1 MKLKNVY
8 IGCTKDGKTRVFYQ
22 GYDVCNGT
30 SYTVYTDLK
39 TNERFTIADL
49 IMSTLVPFGNRVS
62 NRRHAFKKKVIKVYN
77 SDMRIKYHVDNLYLA
92 DKCKVDWTSS
102 PYIASYYEENNKPMS
117 VSLCEGNSLFVKLN
131 DTEYR
136 ELRTSKL
143 YKAEGDSTLVVGD
156 MCVNNIRKAT
166 DELYLSGV
174 VNKNLALR
182 MHYEKFGKGR

>member
-1 MKLKNVY
+1 
-8 IGCTKDGKTRVFYQ
+8 
-22 GYDVCNGT
+22 
-30 SYTVYTDLK
+30 
-39 TNERFTIADL
+39 
-49 IMSTLVPFGNRVS
+49 
-62 NRRHAFKKKVIKVYN
+62 
-77 SDMRIKYHVDNLYLA
+77 MRIKYHVDNLYLA